1 MTSPLNPAR
10 VKRPLLWQADVN
22 AGGVGTESSLRHEEV
37 PPVSWRALAE
47 KLEPFDDHE
56 DARLTADGESG
67 GPSLQYH
74 RKPRVIVAW
83 IEAEVVDQATATFR
97 VVN

>member
-1 MTSPLNPAR
+1 MTSPLNLAR
-10 VKRPLLWQADVN
+10 VKRPLLWPTDAN
-22 AGGVGTESSLRHEEV
+22 AGGVGTENSVRHEEV
-37 PPVSWRALAE
+37 PAGSRRALTE

-56 DARLTADGESG
+56 DARSTADGESG

-74 RKPRVIVAW
+74 RKPRAVVAW
-83 IEAEVVDQATATFR
+83 IEAEVVHQPTATFR